1 MANPWKLLRGF
12 PTKISQLVV
21 PKNDGTTRDGEISK
35 DFFFRDGGF
44 LICWIFIDSVA
55 MTPAVAATLIK
66 KGFNVNVESGAG
78 FEAKFRDEDYI
89 QAGAKIVDSKGVYNA
104 DILLKVRQPTNEE
117 VPLLKPESTL
127 ISFLYPAQNKEL
139 INELAKKKI
148 NAFGK
153 AVMIF
158 FS

>member
-1 MANPWKLLRGF
+1 
-12 PTKISQLVV
+12 
-21 PKNDGTTRDGEISK
+21 
-35 DFFFRDGGF
+35 
-44 LICWIFIDSVA
+44 